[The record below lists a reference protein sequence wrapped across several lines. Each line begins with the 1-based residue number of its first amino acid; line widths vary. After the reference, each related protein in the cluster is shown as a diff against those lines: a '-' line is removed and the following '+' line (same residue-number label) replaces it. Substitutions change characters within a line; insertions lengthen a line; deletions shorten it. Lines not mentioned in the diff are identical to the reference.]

1 MAQYPMTR
9 TEREAFLAET
19 HVAMLAVADDDR
31 GPLVV
36 PVWYWYRAG
45 GDVHIVTGGESRKV
59 ALIRKAGRASLC
71 AQTETP
77 PYRYVGVEGGATV
90 AGRPEFERDVREV
103 ALRYLGKQMGEMYLA
118 ATTVQHEA
126 AVLVRLTPERWQSED
141 FSKFGA

>member
-77 PYRYVGVEGGATV
+77 PYRYVGVECRATV